1 MLLAWIEN
9 VVLDAVSGDAVG
21 WWVGAGRGLWHQ
33 IAGSVIATAIVY
45 AVMIRRGTWDAEEVG
60 LKVPKAGRALS
71 RGLVWGVGMAAVA
84 LGLAVLGGARVVTGP
99 AFQDERFLPV
109 ALVVLLGLA
118 AAAWVEE
125 LLFRGYPLARLARDG
140 GRLGGSVALT
150 VVFVALHLPNPDVT
164 GLGLLNIG
172 LAGLVLSAVFFTGG
186 GLVGAWAV
194 HLGWNAGLALGAD
207 APVSGLRFSLPVL
220 EYLPGQASW
229 WDGGAFGPEGGCAAT
244 LVLAAAA
251 IYWMRRLRGNP
262 HEGVM
267 T

>member
-1 MLLAWIEN
+1 MFAWVEN

-33 IAGSVIATAIVY
+33 IAGSVVATAIVY
-45 AVMIRRGTWDAEEVG
+45 AVMVRRGTWDAEEVG
-60 LKVPKAGRALS
+60 LKVPRAGHALW
-71 RGLVWGVGMAAVA
+71 RGLVWGAGMAAGA
-84 LGLAVLGGARVVTGP
+84 LGLAVVGGARVVTGP
-99 AFQDERFLPV
+99 AFRDERFLPV
-109 ALVVLLGLA
+109 ALAVLLGLA

-125 LLFRGYPLARLARDG
+125 LLFRGYPLARLAREG

-194 HLGWNAGLALGAD
+194 HLGCNAGLALGAD

-229 WDGGAFGPEGGCAAT
+229 WDGGAFGPEGGFAAT